1 MNNIIVTSQDQDRG
15 TQVLENPVGIV
26 ELTDEALDDLIGSGV
41 ADGIESGSCAW
52 FSCNGA

>member
-41 ADGIESGSCAW
+41 ADSIESGSCAW
-52 FSCNGA
+52 FSCNG